1 MAHRGGEPLRMYYDG
16 SSGRL
21 EATGGVAR
29 RAPVASD
36 FPMEIRL
43 PDRIRPALF
52 KPDLLV

>member
-1 MAHRGGEPLRMYYDG
+1 MYYDG